1 MAKDEMVRAGAG
13 ERDTA
18 GEEDTG
24 DPRPPRGTDAGAGVR
39 PMTMFRW
46 GVYVSAGVMAVLLAA
61 AAVYT
66 TRAVLVR
73 VLIALFIAISLD
85 PAVRMLT
92 RRGVRR
98 SLAVLVIF
106 LLAAG
111 LVTVFLY
118 SVIPAM
124 VHQFQALVHDF
135 PGYVANLQGRSARFR
150 GLTDRF
156 HLTGKVQDLLASLP
170 GRLGGGLLGFT
181 RRLFGALF
189 STLTVV
195 VLTIYFMAD
204 LPRLRHGV
212 LRLFPRAHRARF
224 GRISDVMV
232 DKVGSYMIGN
242 LLISLAA
249 GLAAFIVF
257 SALGVPFAVPLAF
270 VVALCD
276 LIPMIGATLGAVAG
290 VGAALLTTDLWPTT
304 VIVALFFVGYQQLE
318 NYVIA
323 PRILRHTVSLSAAA
337 VLLAGLIGGTVL
349 GLIGALMAIPVAAGL
364 KVVLAEQL
372 RARDSADADAEAALE
387 SAAPG
392 ERDAGHPGS

>member
-1 MAKDEMVRAGAG
+1 MAEDETVHPGTG
-13 ERDTA
+13 ERGAA
-18 GEEDTG
+18 GEEDAG
-24 DPRPPRGTDAGAGVR
+24 DPRPPRGTGAGTGAR
-39 PMTMFRW
+39 PATMFRW
-46 GVYVSAGVMAVLLAA
+46 GVYTSAGVLAVLAAA

-73 VLIALFIAISLD
+73 VLIALFIAISLE

-92 RRGVRR
+92 RRGMRR
-98 SLAVLVIF
+98 GLAVMVIF

-111 LVTVFLY
+111 LVTAFLY

-150 GLTDRF
+150 ELTDRF

-212 LRLFPRAHRARF
+212 MRLFPRAHRARF
-224 GRISDVMV
+224 GRVSDVMV

-249 GLAAFIVF
+249 GLAAFVVF
-257 SALGVPFAVPLAF
+257 TALGVPFAVTLAF

-290 VGAALLTTDLWPTT
+290 VAAALLTTELWPTT

-364 KVVLAEQL
+364 KVVLAERL
-372 RARDSADADAEAALE
+372 HARDSADADAEAGGR
-387 SAAPG
+387 SADPG
-392 ERDAGHPGS
+392 ERDMRHPPA